1 MSIMRVTLTGTYL
14 GQRCQ
19 NVIHFK
25 NPDGALNNVAV
36 REEVLGSLV
45 IPIRSLQNNQATWV
59 QMEVQKVDSPAGVVD
74 VFALSGHVGSL
85 SGGGAPSFLAAL
97 VRIKT
102 ATAGRH
108 GHGRFYVWG
117 VHGASVANGV
127 FESGAFS
134 AYGTTFATMTNRFK
148 TGGTGPLIMGV
159 APRSSPIDFIPMT
172 ALVVPSVFGVQRRRN
187 IGVGS

>member
-1 MSIMRVTLTGTYL
+1 MAIMRVTLSGTYL
-14 GQRCQ
+14 GQLCQ
-19 NVIHFK
+19 NVIHFH
-25 NPDGALNNVAV
+25 NPDRALTDVQV
-36 REEVLGSLV
+36 REEILGNLV
-45 IPIRSLQNNQATWV
+45 IPIRSLQNNQATWTV
-59 QMEVQKVDSPAGVVD
+59 MTVQKVDGTPDTPS

-85 SGGGAPSFLAAL
+85 SGGGAPSFLAAV

-117 VHGASVANGV
+117 VHGASVSNGV

-134 AYGTTFATMTNRFK
+134 AYGTTFGTMTNRFK
-148 TGGTGPLIMGV
+148 AGGTGPLVMGV
-159 APRSSPIDFIPMT
+159 APRASPGDFIQMT
-172 ALVVPSVFGVQRRRN
+172 ALVVPSIFGVQRRRN

>member
-1 MSIMRVTLTGTYL
+1 MAIMRVTLTGTYL

-25 NPDGALNNVAV
+25 NPDRALTDVAC
-36 REEVLGSLV
+36 REEILGTFV

-59 QMEVQKVDSPAGVVD
+59 QMEVQKVDGTPDAVS

-102 ATAGRH
+102 AVAGRH
-108 GHGRFYVWG
+108 GHGRFYIWG

-134 AYGTTFATMTNRFK
+134 AYGTTFANITARYKN
-148 TGGTGPLIMGV
+148 GGTGPLIMGV
-159 APRSSPIDFIPMT
+159 APRSSPSSFIDMT